1 MPEHSVIEVFETN
14 QALLMSLP
22 GVVAV
27 GIGEHDVCPCIRVI
41 VEKATQAVKTRISG
55 QFDGHPVIVDETG
68 PINALDGQ

>member
-14 QALLMSLP
+14 QALLMSMP

-27 GIGEHDVCPCIRVI
+27 GIGEHNVYPCIRVM

-55 QFDGHPVIVDETG
+55 QLDGHPVIVDETG